1 MHITDELTK
10 TAELVEAALQERL
23 SSYGTDFT
31 VLRDAERYSLMAGG
45 KRIRPFLLL
54 KTCELFRG
62 DPLSAMPLALAVE
75 MVHTY
80 SLIHDDLPCMDNDDL
95 RRGKPTCH
103 KQYGEA
109 NALLAGDGLLTEAF
123 FTIAAAEQLPS
134 SLRTEAVLRLAE
146 AAGDRGMLL
155 GQVMDTYAEA
165 HAISYEQLLDL
176 HRHKTGAMISVS
188 AALGARAA
196 GVDVDDPRF
205 RAILDYSENIGIA
218 FQVIDDLLDVTG
230 NEAELGK
237 PIGSDRESGKTTFL
251 SFMTVKEAEQFA
263 VELTENAVRAIE
275 DYDRDGL
282 LTSLAYHLCNRRS

>member
-1 MHITDELTK
+1 MCITDELKAT
-10 TAELVEAALQERL
+10 TELVESALQTGFSL
-23 SSYGTDFT
+23 PDGDFT
-31 VLRDAERYSLMAGG
+31 VLCEAERYSLMAGG

-54 KTCELFRG
+54 KTCELFHG
-62 DPLSAMPLALAVE
+62 DSAAAMPLALAVE

-123 FTIAAAEQLPS
+123 RMIAGAEQLPC

-146 AAGDRGMLL
+146 AAGDHGMLL
-155 GQVMDTYAEA
+155 GQVMDTYAET
-165 HAISYEQLLDL
+165 HAISYEQLLQL
-176 HRHKTGAMISVS
+176 HRNKTGAMISVS

-196 GVDVDDPRF
+196 GIAENDPRF
-205 RAILDYSENIGIA
+205 RAILEYSENIGIA

-237 PIGSDRESGKTTFL
+237 PIGSDKASGKTTFL
-251 SFMTVKEAEQFA
+251 SFMTVEEAERFA
-263 VELTENAVRAIE
+263 VELTENAIRAIE
-275 DYDRDGL
+275 DYDDKGL
-282 LTSLAYHLCNRRS
+282 FTALAYHLCNRRS